1 MAVFIR
7 CLAASVAIFAA
18 GVFISLRI
26 MRWEQGKLRRLS
38 DAMRS
43 LEEFLDE
50 QSDGE
55 GAESADKE
63 DN

>member
-1 MAVFIR
+1 
-7 CLAASVAIFAA
+7 
-18 GVFISLRI
+18 

-50 QSDGE
+50 QADGE